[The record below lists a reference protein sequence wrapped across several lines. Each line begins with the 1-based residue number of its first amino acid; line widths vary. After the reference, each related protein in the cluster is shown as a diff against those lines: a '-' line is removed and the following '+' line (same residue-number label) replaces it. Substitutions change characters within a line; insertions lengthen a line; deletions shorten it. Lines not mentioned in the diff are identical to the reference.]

1 MSDLSAV
8 VMGAVLILAG
18 LGLVAFMRR
27 RHALVRASQAWP
39 AVPGTVLESAVRR
52 YGRSVETRWRYYPAV
67 RYRYE
72 VEGRAY
78 TGRRLYFDEMAW
90 ASRSSAARLAHKYP
104 PGATVTVRYDPD
116 DPARALLEP
125 GLSGAGNYGVVGCAL
140 VVVGLFFV
148 VYLGFV
154 K

>member
-8 VMGAVLILAG
+8 IMGVVLILAG
-18 LGLVAFMRR
+18 IGLVAFMRR
-27 RHALVRASQAWP
+27 RHALVRASRAWP
-39 AVPGTVLESAVRR
+39 VVPGTVLESEVRR
-52 YGRSVETRWRYYPAV
+52 YGHSVETGRRYYPAV

-72 VEGRAY
+72 VEGRSY
-78 TGRRLYFDEMAW
+78 VGKRLYFDEMAW
-90 ASRSSAARLAHKYP
+90 SSRSSAARLAHKHP

-125 GLSGAGNYGVVGCAL
+125 GLSGAGNYGVLGCAL
-140 VVVGLFFV
+140 VLVGLFFV
-148 VYLGFV
+148 VYLGFL